1 MTVWGYIFDFAVLD
15 EATSSLSEENES
27 YFYNTLSQ
35 LQITVLTIGHR
46 STLEKVCVVC
56 GHLYNIVN
64 DCYTYLNWDTHQ
76 EMCTSILNS
85 ETPKAMQHNHNSQS
99 YLKK

>member
-1 MTVWGYIFDFAVLD
+1 MTVWGYIFDSAVLD

-46 STLEKVCVVC
+46 STLEKVCVVS
-56 GHLYNIVN
+56 VVT
-64 DCYTYLNWDTHQ
+64 YTT
-76 EMCTSILNS
+76 
-85 ETPKAMQHNHNSQS
+85 
-99 YLKK
+99 